1 MTANFTNSPNLQR
14 VAETL
19 ARLMADRAGG
29 EVADVKIER
38 KEESDESIQGIQ

>member
-14 VAETL
+14 VAETW

-29 EVADVKIER
+29 EVQEVIVER
-38 KEESDESIQGIQ
+38 KNESNDDQD